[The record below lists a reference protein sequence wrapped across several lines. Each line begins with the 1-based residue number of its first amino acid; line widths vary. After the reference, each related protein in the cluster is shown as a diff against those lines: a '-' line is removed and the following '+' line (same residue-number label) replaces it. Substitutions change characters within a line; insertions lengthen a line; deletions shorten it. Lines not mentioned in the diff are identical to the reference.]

1 MVWSFFR
8 SSHGKG
14 VHDGASVVLK
24 QEIYKEQL
32 GMNPC
37 KLQNASDVVAFCQRR
52 QQEEHV
58 VYPSVRAKV
67 HRYFHLVKL
76 ENVDRR
82 AN

>member
-1 MVWSFFR
+1 
-8 SSHGKG
+8 
-14 VHDGASVVLK
+14 
-24 QEIYKEQL
+24 L

-58 VYPSVRAKV
+58 VYPNVRAKV